1 MDEFDIYLESAGSM
15 KTCRQNTMA
24 CFRNVLAEPLQLE
37 GDCRVVL
44 ADIIFPT
51 SIKNISTKGYFVYTP
66 KTPFNSSPPAGKT
79 NSGGV
84 MVEREDWSN
93 NGTFPDCE
101 YKTVKDVV
109 TRLHVAV
116 AKSTRLIV
124 TSSTE
129 EDSVEFNFADGY
141 GISLHDRSLID
152 VLGFKGVLD
161 PNRGGYFIVNN
172 NKVKKQTQ
180 PIKGEYPA
188 DITAGTNILFVNC
201 DIIEHQHIA
210 GVKAPILR
218 VIDTE
223 RRLTNGNLQIT
234 SATKHKSF
242 LELQFKKLALDTI
255 REIFIE
261 LVAKSGDYVPFV
273 GTSRV
278 AITLKF
284 RKF

>member
-1 MDEFDIYLESAGSM
+1 
-15 KTCRQNTMA
+15 MA
-24 CFRNVLAEPLQLE
+24 E
-37 GDCRVVL
+37 
-44 ADIIFPT
+44 IIFPT
-51 SIKNISTKGYFVYTP
+51 SIKVVTTKEYFVYTT
-66 KTPFNSSPPAGKT
+66 KTPFNSSPSAGKT

-93 NGTFPDCE
+93 NAIFPDGE

-109 TRLHVAV
+109 TRLHVV
-116 AKSTRLIV
+116 FAKSTRLIV

-129 EDSVEFNFADGY
+129 EDSVDFNFADGN
-141 GISLHDRSLID
+141 GISLHDRSLFD

-161 PNRGGYFIVNN
+161 SNRGGYFFGRN

-180 PIKGEYPA
+180 PIKGDYPA
-188 DITAGTNILFVNC
+188 DITAGTNIFLINC
-201 DIIEHQHIA
+201 DIIEHQHIT

-242 LELQFKKLALDTI
+242 LELQLKKLVLDTI
-255 REIFIE
+255 REKFIE
-261 LVAKSGDYVPFV
+261 LVAVSGDYVPFA
-273 GTSRV
+273 GTGRV